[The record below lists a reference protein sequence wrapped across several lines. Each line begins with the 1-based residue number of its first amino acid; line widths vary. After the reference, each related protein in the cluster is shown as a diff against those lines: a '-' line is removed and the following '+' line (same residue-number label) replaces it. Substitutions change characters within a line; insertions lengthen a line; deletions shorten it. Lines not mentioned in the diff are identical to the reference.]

1 VNNSKPITKVQQ
13 TEQGISVLLVDDE
26 AHGLA
31 ALMDVIQNMDNAML
45 CSGAKSV
52 REAIAIAEKNH
63 VDILISDYHLGDG
76 TGLDISTQLNLMLK
90 TIIISADV
98 AVKKIA
104 EKMNIPFLMKP
115 IVTTEL
121 ETMIKEFSSKANKE
135 DK

>member
-1 VNNSKPITKVQQ
+1 MNFATPKSNIQESGQ
-13 TEQGISVLLVDDE
+13 TISVLAVDDE
-26 AHGLA
+26 ALGLA
-31 ALMDVIQNMDNAML
+31 ALAEVIENKENTIL
-45 CSGAKSV
+45 CGDAKSV

-104 EKMNIPFLMKP
+104 EKMNIPFLIKP
-115 IVTTEL
+115 IVAKEL
-121 ETMIKEFSSKANKE
+121 ETMINQLSSKTNKE
-135 DK
+135 VK